1 MYKRR
6 LIAIAIAVMLTFAA
20 TVMWSAATIQREGDP
35 DANVM
40 EDSGSLAGEAT
51 ESEGEQ
57 SPEGWL
63 WTTMTAA
70 AEWATAGANTSRGWT
85 RLADSVPIETVS

>member
-57 SPEGWL
+57 APEQKKGGNKV
-63 WTTMTAA
+63 ARFF
-70 AEWATAGANTSRGWT
+70 GAPFRALGKLFGHKNNT
-85 RLADSVPIETVS
+85 L